1 MHDREKRH
9 SLWDFSW
16 DFSVWVPAV
25 GVCIA
30 ARTFKAFGSQEHS
43 QKVEA
48 QGHVV
53 L

>member
-9 SLWDFSW
+9 SLW